1 MADFWLATYDLGPA
15 EGMPLA
21 PGPPKD
27 ATGVAVEVMHDGGQY
42 GILLSWIM
50 GTPGSLTTLACQNSI
65 LQ

>member
-42 GILLSWIM
+42 GIPLFLDHGHAGKPHDPCLPDW
-50 GTPGSLTTLACQNSI
+50 I